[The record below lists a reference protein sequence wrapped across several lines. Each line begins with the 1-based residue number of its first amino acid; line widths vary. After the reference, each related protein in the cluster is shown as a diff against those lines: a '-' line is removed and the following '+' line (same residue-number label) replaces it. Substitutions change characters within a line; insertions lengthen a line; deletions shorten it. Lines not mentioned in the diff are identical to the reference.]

1 MCHGT
6 KTKKYIPAN
15 KEKQHRV
22 NARPYVRQKYK
33 LTDEHEEQ

>member
-6 KTKKYIPAN
+6 KTKKYIPSN

-22 NARPYVRQKYK
+22 NAKPYVRTQKHK
-33 LTDEHEEQ
+33 LRDDED

>member
-22 NARPYVRQKYK
+22 NVKPYVRIKHK
-33 LTDEHEEQ
+33 WDDEEE